1 MNITEEIKKIISG
14 DITENEE
21 EKIKYTR
28 DTSIFEMMPEVVVH
42 PKDAQDI
49 KNLVKFV
56 TEHKKNNPNL
66 SLTCRSA
73 GTCMSGGTLTESIQ
87 LEFTKY
93 MNHIKSIGDDYAVA
107 EPGIY
112 YRDFEK
118 RTLEEKN
125 LYFPSYPASRELCAV
140 GGIVNNNSGGEKTLI
155 YGKTNKWVRQI
166 RVVLADGNEYVL
178 EKISKAELEK
188 KMTMQNFEG
197 DLYRNVFNLITKNQ
211 ELLKKSHIDVT
222 KNSSGY
228 NLWDI
233 WDGENFDLT
242 QVFCGAQG
250 TLGIMLDAKLGLV
263 KKASHEKL
271 YIAFFKNV
279 NQLPEFTKKILEL
292 KPTSLELTDD
302 HTFKLYLKFAREM
315 AEILGS
321 GGLLKTIKL
330 FTPETLLVL
339 KHGIPK
345 FVALIEFEGNDEH
358 ELNQKI
364 KEVAK
369 IIKEQ
374 KIVGHYCKTKLE
386 REKYW
391 KLRRDTFK
399 LFREK
404 IKDKHSVPFVDDVCV
419 KPEFLPEFIPKMQ
432 EILDRNKILYTI
444 SGHLGDGNLHA
455 IPLMDLSDPKNR
467 EKIYSVADEIYEL
480 TSKYKGTYTA
490 EHNDGLMRG
499 PYLEEEYG
507 KEMLQVFRELKNIFD
522 PLNIFNPHKK
532 SDATFEYAK
541 RYMITDKQ
549 FVQHHPHRKNK

>member
-1 MNITEEIKKIISG
+1 MNTAEEVKKIISG
-14 DITENEE
+14 DVIESEE

-42 PKDAQDI
+42 PKNNQDV

-56 TEHKKNNPNL
+56 TEHKHTNPNL

-93 MNHIKSIGDDYAVA
+93 MNSIKSIGEDYAVA
-107 EPGIY
+107 EPGMY

-118 RTLEEKN
+118 KTLEEKN
-125 LYFPSYPASRELCAV
+125 LYFPSFPASRELCAV
-140 GGIVNNNSGGEKTLI
+140 GGIVNNNSGGEKSLT

-166 RVVLADGNEYVL
+166 HVVLADGNDYVL
-178 EKISKAELEK
+178 EKISKSELDK
-188 KMTMQNFEG
+188 KMAQKDFEG
-197 DLYRNVFNLITKNQ
+197 EVYRKMFELITKNQ
-211 ELLKKSHIDVT
+211 ELIKKSKIDVS

-228 NLWDI
+228 NLWDV
-233 WDGENFDLT
+233 WDGEHFDLT
-242 QVFCGAQG
+242 QIFCGAQG

-263 KKASHEKL
+263 KRSLHEKL
-271 YIAFFKNV
+271 YVVFFKNV
-279 NQLPEFTKKILEL
+279 NQLPEFTKSIMEL

-302 HTFKLYLKFAREM
+302 HTFKIYLKFAREM

-321 GGLLKTIKL
+321 GGLFQTIKL

-339 KHGIPK
+339 RYGIPK
-345 FVALIEFEGNDEH
+345 FVALVEFEGDDEH

-364 KEVAK
+364 KKVAQ
-369 IIKEQ
+369 ITKEQ
-374 KIVGHYCKTKLE
+374 KLVGRFCRTKLE

-391 KLRRDTFK
+391 RLRRDTFK

-419 KPEFLPEFIPKMQ
+419 RPEFLPEFIPKLQ
-432 EILDRNKILYTI
+432 EILDKNKVLYTI

-455 IPLMDLSDPKNR
+455 IPLMDLSDENNR
-467 EKIYSVADEIYEL
+467 KKIYSVADQVYQL
-480 TSKYKGTYTA
+480 VSNYRGTYSA

-499 PYLEEEYG
+499 PYLKKQYG
-507 KEMLQVFRELKNIFD
+507 DDIFKLFKQVKEIFD
-522 PLNIFNPHKK
+522 PQDIFNPHKK
-532 SDATFEYAK
+532 VEATFEYA
-541 RYMITDKQ
+541 RQYMITDKQ
-549 FVQHHPHRKNK
+549 FVQHHPHKKS

>member
-1 MNITEEIKKIISG
+1 MNITEEIKKIIKG
-14 DITENEE
+14 DITENEDD
-21 EKIKYTR
+21 KIKYTR

-56 TEHKKNNPNL
+56 TDHKKEISNL

-93 MNHIKSIGDDYAVA
+93 FNHIKSIGDDCAVA

-118 RTLEEKN
+118 KTLEEKN
-125 LYFPSYPASRELCAV
+125 LYFPSYPASRELCAI

-166 RVVLADGNEYVL
+166 HVVLADGNEYVL
-178 EKISKAELEK
+178 EKISKAELDK
-188 KMTMQNFEG
+188 KMAMENFEG
-197 DLYRNVFNLITKNQ
+197 NLYRKVFNLITKNQ
-211 ELLKKSHIDVT
+211 QLLKNSHIDVT

-228 NLWDI
+228 NLWDV

-263 KKASHEKL
+263 KKAAHEKL
-271 YIAFFKNV
+271 YVAFFKNV
-279 NQLPEFTKKILEL
+279 NQLPEFTKKVLEL

-321 GGLLKTIKL
+321 GGLFKTIKL

-339 KHGIPK
+339 RHGIPK
-345 FVALIEFEGNDEH
+345 FVALVEFEGNDEH

-364 KEVAK
+364 KEVGK

-467 EKIYSVADEIYEL
+467 EKIYSVANEIYEL

-507 KEMLQVFRELKNIFD
+507 KEMLQVFRELKDIFD
-522 PLNIFNPHKK
+522 PMNIFNPHKK

-541 RYMITDKQ
+541 KYMITDKQ

>member
-1 MNITEEIKKIISG
+1 MNIAEEIKKIISG
-14 DITENEE
+14 DITESDD

-42 PKDAQDI
+42 PKNADDI

-56 TEHKKNNPNL
+56 SEHKKSNPHL

-93 MNHIKSIGDDYAVA
+93 MNHLKTIGDDYAVA

-118 RTLEEKN
+118 KTLEEKN
-125 LYFPSYPASRELCAV
+125 LYFPSYPASRELCAI
-140 GGIVNNNSGGEKTLI
+140 GGIVNNNSGGERTLI

-166 RVVLADGNEYVL
+166 RAVLADGNEYTF
-178 EKISKAELEK
+178 EKITKAELDK
-188 KMTMQNFEG
+188 KMDQKNFEG
-197 DLYRNVFNLITKNQ
+197 EVYRKMFDLMTKNS
-211 ELLKKSHIDVT
+211 ELIKNSKIDVS

-228 NLWDI
+228 NVWDV
-233 WDGENFDLT
+233 WDGEHFDLT
-242 QVFCGAQG
+242 QVLCGAQG
-250 TLGIMLDAKLGLV
+250 TLGIMVDAKLGLV
-263 KKASHEKL
+263 KKAAHEKL
-271 YIAFFKNV
+271 YVVFFKNV
-279 NQLPEFTKKILEL
+279 KQLPEFTKKILDL

-302 HTFKLYLKFAREM
+302 HTFKIYLKFAREM

-321 GGLLKTIKL
+321 GGLIQTIKL

-339 KHGIPK
+339 RHGIPK
-345 FVALIEFEGNDEH
+345 FVALVEFEGDNEH

-364 KEVAK
+364 KQVAY
-369 IIKEQ
+369 ITKEQ
-374 KIVGHYCKTKLE
+374 KLVGHYCRTKLD

-391 KLRRDTFK
+391 RLRRDTFK

-404 IKDKHSVPFVDDVCV
+404 IKDKHSVPFVDDVCI
-419 KPEFLPEFIPKMQ
+419 KPEFLPEFIPKMS
-432 EILDRNKILYTI
+432 EILDRNKVLYTI

-455 IPLMDLSDPKNR
+455 IPLMDLSDENNR
-467 EKIYSVADEIYEL
+467 KKIYSVADEIYAL
-480 TSKYKGTYTA
+480 TSQYKGTYSA

-499 PYLEEEYG
+499 PYLEQEYG
-507 KEMLQVFRELKNIFD
+507 KEMFRLFKQVKEIFD
-522 PLNIFNPHKK
+522 PQDIFNPHKK
-532 SDATFEYAK
+532 VDATFEYAR

-549 FVQHHPHRKNK
+549 FIQHHPHRKK

>member
-1 MNITEEIKKIISG
+1 MNTAEEIKKIISG
-14 DITENEE
+14 DVIESEE

-42 PKDAQDI
+42 PKSNQDV

-56 TEHKKNNPNL
+56 SEHKHANPSL

-93 MNHIKSIGDDYAVA
+93 MNSIKSIGEDYAVA

-118 RTLEEKN
+118 KTLEEKN

-140 GGIVNNNSGGEKTLI
+140 GGIVNNNSGGERSLT
-155 YGKTNKWVRQI
+155 YGKTNRWVRQI
-166 RVVLADGNEYVL
+166 HVVLADGNDYIL

-188 KMTMQNFEG
+188 KISQKNFEG
-197 DLYRNVFNLITKNQ
+197 DVYKKMFELITKNQ
-211 ELLKKSHIDVT
+211 ELIKKSKIDVS

-228 NLWDI
+228 NLWDV
-233 WDGENFDLT
+233 WNGEYFDLT
-242 QVFCGAQG
+242 QIFCGAQG

-271 YIAFFKNV
+271 YVVFFKNV
-279 NQLPEFTKKILEL
+279 NQLPEFTKSVMEL

-302 HTFKLYLKFAREM
+302 HTFRIYLKFAREM

-321 GGLLKTIKL
+321 GGLFQTIKL

-345 FVALIEFEGNDEH
+345 FVALVEFQGDDEH

-364 KEVAK
+364 KEMMQITK
-369 IIKEQ
+369 KQ
-374 KIVGHYCKTKLE
+374 KLVGRYCKTKLE

-391 KLRRDTFK
+391 RLRRDTFK

-404 IKDKHSVPFVDDVCV
+404 IKDKHSVPFVDDVCI
-419 KPEFLPEFIPKMQ
+419 KPEFLPEFIPKLQ
-432 EILDRNKILYTI
+432 EILDKNKVLYTI

-455 IPLMDLSDPKNR
+455 IPLMDLSDENNR
-467 EKIYSVADEIYEL
+467 KKIYSVADQVYQL
-480 TSKYKGTYTA
+480 VSDYRGTYSA

-499 PYLEEEYG
+499 PYLKKQYG
-507 KEMLQVFRELKNIFD
+507 DEIFKLFKQVKEIFD
-522 PLNIFNPHKK
+522 PQDIFNPHKK
-532 SDATFEYAK
+532 VEATFEYA
-541 RYMITDKQ
+541 RQYMITDKQ
-549 FVQHHPHRKNK
+549 FVQHHPHKKS